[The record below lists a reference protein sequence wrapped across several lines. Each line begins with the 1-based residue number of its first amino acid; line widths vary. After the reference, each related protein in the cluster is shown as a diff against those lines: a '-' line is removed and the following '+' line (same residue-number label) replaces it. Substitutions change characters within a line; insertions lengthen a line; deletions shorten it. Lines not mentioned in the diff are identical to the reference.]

1 MTGPG
6 DHQETGRGPLFWAA
20 LVAGWAI
27 MAFGIVGVL
36 TNTRDTRPVEW
47 ARWFLG
53 AAVAHDGLLAPAVLV
68 AGWAV
73 GRLLPGPVRAPV
85 QGGLIVM
92 GVVALFAFPLVRG
105 YGVRP
110 DNPTVVFRNYTP
122 PLLVVLAT
130 VSILTVAL
138 AILAWR
144 RRPPSSQGEPHAT
157 HP

>member
-1 MTGPG
+1 MTGSG
-6 DHQETGRGPLFWAA
+6 QHQETGQGPLFWTA
-20 LVAGWAI
+20 LAAGWAI

-36 TNTRDTRPVEW
+36 TNTGDTRPGEW

-53 AAVAHDGLLAPAVLV
+53 AAVVHDGLLAPAVLLAGTAV
-68 AGWAV
+68 A
-73 GRLLPGPVRAPV
+73 RLLPGRVRAPV
-85 QGGLIVM
+85 QAGLVVM
-92 GVVALFAFPLVRG
+92 GVVTLFAFPLVRG

-122 PLLVVLAT
+122 PLLVVLAAISL
-130 VSILTVAL
+130 VTVAL
-138 AILAWR
+138 AFLAWR